1 MKRMLASILSL
12 MLVCGLMTGCQS
24 KPAESGES
32 KDNTEPAAAAADEKE
47 SGDLPTITF
56 YHHYYQDDAV
66 DAKAMR
72 ALFDE
77 FAELH
82 KDEFIFKP
90 VPVEG
95 DPEAVYNKC
104 IQEIASG
111 SFPDIVETGGW
122 NVVPA
127 ASEAGLIMDLKPY
140 IDADADF
147 KAGVGVNYDQNL
159 VDGKIY
165 TVREQLETMGFWYNE
180 DLFSKAGADTPDQW
194 QSWDDFVAAFD
205 KLKASPDVKTP
216 VSLNQ
221 GWPTNIMFMAHLL
234 GTQEGRDFIDT
245 PLTTFDNDAF
255 KGTVDFVEKHALS
268 QIDTAYFGAAD
279 SESYRDDFLNGDA
292 AMLFNGVWEASS
304 FVGDGLKI
312 DPAVV
317 KPAVFPASENGKHA
331 AIMSASC
338 GYVISDKLSNAQK
351 DAAVAFVKYMC
362 SPEVSERIFTEVL
375 AMPAYLG
382 LDYDQYINDE
392 SVDPVVRK
400 LAEACK
406 QCAQAD
412 YQTCAMSSLWGSD
425 VEMEIGGK
433 YAAMH
438 DGSKTADQIVAELDE
453 TLN

>member
-1 MKRMLASILSL
+1 MMKRMLVCLLSL
-12 MLVCGLMTGCQS
+12 MLMGGLMTGCQS
-24 KPAESGES
+24 KSASGKGTDNGKPGVIAEQEA
-32 KDNTEPAAAAADEKE
+32 EA
-47 SGDLPTITF
+47 LPTVTF
-56 YHHYYQDDAV
+56 YHHFYQDDAV

-72 ALFDE
+72 VLYDE
-77 FAELH
+77 FAQLH

-90 VPVEG
+90 IPVEG
-95 DPEAVYNKC
+95 DLDAVYNKC

-111 SFPDIVETGGW
+111 NFPDIVETGGW

-140 IDADADF
+140 IDADPEF
-147 KAGVGVNYDQNL
+147 KAGIGVNYDQNL
-159 VDGKIY
+159 EDGKIY

-180 DLFSKAGADTPDQW
+180 ALFNMAGADTPDQW
-194 QSWDDFVAAFD
+194 KSWDDFTAAFE

-234 GTQEGRDFIDT
+234 GTREGRDFIDT
-245 PLTTFDNDAF
+245 PLTTFNNNAF
-255 KGTVDFVEKHALS
+255 KSTVDFTAEHALS

-312 DPAVV
+312 NPAVV
-317 KPAVFPASENGKHA
+317 KPAVFPTGEKGKHS

-338 GYVISDKLSNAQK
+338 GYVISDKLSDPQK
-351 DAAVAFVKYMC
+351 KAAVAFVKYMC
-362 SPEVSERIFTEVL
+362 SPEVAKRIFTEVL

-392 SVDPVVRK
+392 SEDPAVRK
-400 LAEACK
+400 LAQACK
-406 QCAQAD
+406 LCAQAD
-412 YQTCAMSSLWGSD
+412 YQTSAMSSLWGSD

-438 DGSKTADQIVAELDE
+438 DGSKTADQIVKELDE